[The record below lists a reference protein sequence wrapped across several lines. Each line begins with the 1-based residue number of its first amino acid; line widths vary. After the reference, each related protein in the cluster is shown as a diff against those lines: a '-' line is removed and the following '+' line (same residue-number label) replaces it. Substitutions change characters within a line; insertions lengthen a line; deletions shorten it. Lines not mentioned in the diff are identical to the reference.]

1 MNIEELTVPK
11 IESFSPPYFFF
22 SNNKYREV
30 LYVSPSV
37 EQILG
42 YSPSELVGRKYTEFL
57 DASSPLNA
65 DVTDCRRRRFDGDGS
80 HESLRVVQTKEGQ
93 LKVLKIQTHGVT
105 DTDNNTVANHG
116 LAQDV
121 TDVYFLESKLHV
133 RLQELRAVESQLST
147 REKEVLC
154 RVKAGQLNKVIA
166 KELKVT
172 ERAIEGIRSRL
183 MKKFDAETIA
193 VVVKKATE
201 LTMLNEVILLAQGS
215 RNSRSRLEDPIFPQQ
230 AC

>member
-1 MNIEELTVPK
+1 MSVEELIVPK
-11 IESFSPPYFFF
+11 IESFSKPYFFF
-22 SNNKYREV
+22 SNNKYREL

-37 EQILG
+37 EEVLG
-42 YSPSELVGRKYTEFL
+42 YSPSELVGRKYSEFL
-57 DASSPLNA
+57 DASSPLNS
-65 DVTDCRRRRFDGDGS
+65 DVSDCRKRRFNGDGV
-80 HESLRVVQTKEGQ
+80 HENLRVVETKDKR
-93 LKVLKIQTHGVT
+93 LKVLKIQTHGVK
-105 DTDNNTVANHG
+105 DVSGNIVANHG

-121 TDVYFLESKLHV
+121 TDVYFLESELHV
-133 RLQELRAVESQLST
+133 RLQELRAVESSLSP
-147 REKEVLC
+147 REKDVLC

-166 KELKVT
+166 KELNVT

-201 LTMLNEVILLAQGS
+201 LKMLNEVILLAQGD
-215 RNSRSRLEDPIFPQQ
+215 RNPNPRNDDPICPQQ

>member
-1 MNIEELTVPK
+1 MNDESLIVPR
-11 IESFSPPYFFF
+11 IESFAQPYFFF
-22 SNNKYREV
+22 SNNKNREV

-42 YSPSELVGRKYTEFL
+42 YSPSELVGRKYSDFL
-57 DASSPLNA
+57 DASSPLNS
-65 DVTDCRRRRFDGDGS
+65 DVPDCRRRRFDGDGT
-80 HESLRVVQTKEGQ
+80 HEHLRVVETKDKR
-93 LKVLKIQTHGVT
+93 LKVLKIQTHGVK
-105 DTDNNTVANHG
+105 DENGIIVANHG

-121 TDVYFLESKLHV
+121 TDVYFLESELHV
-133 RLQELRAVESQLST
+133 RLQELRAVESSLSQ
-147 REKEVLC
+147 REKDVLR

-183 MKKFDAETIA
+183 MKKFGAETIA

-201 LTMLNEVILLAQGS
+201 LKMLNDVILLAQGS
-215 RNSRSRLEDPIFPQQ
+215 RNPGTRNDDPICPQQ